1 LDVCGQGAVLGHAM
15 TYNFRT
21 IVALAAHGANLFDI
35 EQKYAD
41 VMESEAI
48 VASLRALAPA

>member
-35 EQKYAD
+35 EQNTQT
-41 VMESEAI
+41 
-48 VASLRALAPA
+48 